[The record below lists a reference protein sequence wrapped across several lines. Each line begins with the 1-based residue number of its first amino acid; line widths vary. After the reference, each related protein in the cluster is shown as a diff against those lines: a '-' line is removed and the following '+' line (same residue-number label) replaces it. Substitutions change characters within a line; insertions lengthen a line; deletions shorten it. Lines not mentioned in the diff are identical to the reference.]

1 MNLKINLC
9 DIQIGADE
17 CWLPTVERIEQ
28 NAVAN
33 DSSPL
38 SFYLL
43 LCGFLWLGRNSCCFD
58 HCVAYTHTPKHEFA
72 YSLCQQRIELLCLFI
87 PYLWDF
93 GIFFFIF
100 LLCSAHFPRA
110 AVLQTQ
116 TSSSVGNIFLYF
128 DLLYWVMNVSMRL
141 AAGVASNSV

>member
-58 HCVAYTHTPKHEFA
+58 HCVAYTHTKTWIRLFTLPTA
-72 YSLCQQRIELLCLFI
+72 YRIALFVHFI
-87 PYLWDF
+87 LVRFWN
-93 GIFFFIF
+93 IFFIF